1 MNGTITLSEFQVDAL
16 KEFGNIGSAHA
27 ATSLSMMIGRDIEM
41 QVPEIEIA
49 PLAAIGQFINPDEP
63 VAGLYFQLM
72 SLESSNNGHIYLLF
86 PEKSALSIS
95 DMLMSLEIGTTR
107 EITETE
113 QSALMEVGNVLI
125 SSFGDASAE
134 LLGMTMLPSPP
145 TYRHDMAC
153 RLIEEIAAEV
163 GRSSANVIIFK
174 AALSDAARHVNG
186 YLLLLPE
193 PQTLE
198 NILTLLGAKVNG

>member
-1 MNGTITLSEFQVDAL
+1 MNGSIVLSEFQVDAL

-41 QVPEIEIA
+41 RVPDIEIM
-49 PLAAIGQFINPDEP
+49 PLTGISEFIDPDET

-72 SLESSNNGHIYLLF
+72 DLESNNDGHIYLLF
-86 PEKSALSIS
+86 PEKSALSMA
-95 DMLMSLEIGTTR
+95 DMLMCLEIGTTK

-145 TYRHDMAC
+145 TYRFDMS
-153 RLIEEIAAEV
+153 RKLIAEITSEI
-163 GRSSANVIIFK
+163 GKSSENALIFK
-174 AALSDAARHVNG
+174 TSLSDSERHVNG

-193 PQTLE
+193 PLTLH
-198 NILTLLGAKVNG
+198 NILKLLGEKVNG